1 MIRLYMDKKEI
12 ETINRRYKWIYMI
25 IPIPMIAG
33 IILVIYAY
41 NVKDD
46 HVDSFCAVATQ
57 SQAYAESPL
66 REDNFKQFEEM
77 KLPECLGLDE
87 VVDNDDGRKGGKVRW
102 FICTGMSCGPGWHT
116 ILAE

>member
-1 MIRLYMDKKEI
+1 MV
-12 ETINRRYKWIYMI
+12 

-46 HVDSFCAVATQ
+46 HIDSYCAVATQ
-57 SQAYAESPL
+57 SQSYAERPL
-66 REDNFKQFEEM
+66 QEEYFKQHAKL
-77 KLPECLGLDE
+77 KLPACLQLDDE
-87 VVDNDDGRKGGKVRW
+87 IDGNDGRQSGQVRW
-102 FICTGMSCGPGWHT
+102 FICTGMSCGPGWQN